1 MARNVQITDKPIL
14 DTLDARSIASGAPA
28 KIGDLWEID
37 QRQWALFSRF
47 GNPAFWIACNASGAE
62 ELTLELPSPP
72 GVQFFKLHVLA
83 AGDGG
88 LVDDGSG
95 VKIGKEFGVIVITAD
110 KDANGTNLLVKTNP
124 TDYSSSSTSL
134 DDAVL
139 LSTEKWTD
147 DSTTANQNNRKIRTE
162 DNDNNTTKV
171 HRTIRIVV
179 PSGVTLYGVGFEPIF
194 LNL

>member
-1 MARNVQITDKPIL
+1 M
-14 DTLDARSIASGAPA
+14 
-28 KIGDLWEID
+28 
-37 QRQWALFSRF
+37 
-47 GNPAFWIACNASGAE
+47 
-62 ELTLELPSPP
+62 
-72 GVQFFKLHVLA
+72 
-83 AGDGG
+83 
-88 LVDDGSG
+88 
-95 VKIGKEFGVIVITAD
+95 ITAD